1 MSSPD
6 TGFFV
11 AAALPVLLV
20 ALAYAAG
27 ARRRLDAGRPV
38 SIRRHAGFGA
48 GLAVL
53 LISLEWPFEAWAH
66 QLFYIHQIGF
76 MVARIIAP
84 MLIILSRPL
93 GLLIAGLPRSIR
105 TSTLAPVLS
114 TPAVRRIWR
123 GLAHPVAALSLY
135 LATLFFWVVPAVQDR
150 AVAHPAVGYAMHLSL
165 LLSGLLFWS
174 RIFERRPRPHGAG
187 HGSRLMMI
195 WIAMLG
201 QILLGAYLTVKTTIT
216 YPAYGT
222 MTRLWM
228 TAPIVDEGRGGF
240 FIWIPSGLL
249 SLAALILVVDMWGR
263 HETRMDEKRRR
274 WSPSNSAILLY
285 PETARALREMTR
297 GKNRRLA
304 IGMIGFVLLIFS
316 SVMGVMVAG
325 HRLNRRENIRLLA
338 LSKS

>member
-1 MSSPD
+1 MSGPD
-6 TGFFV
+6 SGFFV
-11 AAALPVLLV
+11 AAGLPVLLV
-20 ALAYAAG
+20 AIVYARG
-27 ARRRLDAGRPV
+27 ARRRRDTGRPV
-38 SIRRHAGFGA
+38 SRRRHLAFGT
-48 GLAVL
+48 GLGIL
-53 LISLEWPFEAWAH
+53 LMSLEWPFEAWAR
-66 QLFYIHQIGF
+66 QLFYVHQIGF
-76 MVARIIAP
+76 MIARIVAP
-84 MLIILSRPL
+84 ALIILSHPR

-105 TSTLAPVLS
+105 DSTLAPGLNAPGVQ
-114 TPAVRRIWR
+114 RIWR
-123 GLAHPVAALSLY
+123 GLSQPAAAVLLY
-135 LATLFFWVVPAVQDR
+135 VATLFFWVVPAVQDR
-150 AVAHPAVGYAMHLSL
+150 ALTHPALGYAMHLSL

-195 WIAMLG
+195 WLAMLS
-201 QILLGAYLTVKTTIT
+201 QILLGAYLTVKTAVL
-216 YPAYGT
+216 YPAYG
-222 MTRLWM
+222 MTARLWM

-263 HETRMDEKRRR
+263 HETLMDERRRR

-304 IGMIGFVLLIFS
+304 IGMASFVLLIFS